1 MRAREA
7 WRYHCTVQWRVEKQ
21 RNVERCASRKA
32 SYAEKTRHPCLFPR
46 RKITNAPTTPERA
59 STRIDHKRFIP
70 AVLIGVWRFS
80 AMDILDVDAHRI
92 TPGFLRSELTKWVDA
107 LPLKVNK
114 PLYYHGVPDTKLSL
128 TGRPR
133 GLGARSH
140 PTFNLTLTAVRIASQ
155 SSRHFSVA
163 GTTRRT
169 SPPLIL
175 N

>member
-1 MRAREA
+1 MPLS
-7 WRYHCTVQWRVEKQ
+7 KKK
-21 RNVERCASRKA
+21 NNERTHHSR
-32 SYAEKTRHPCLFPR
+32 T
-46 RKITNAPTTPERA
+46 RA

-140 PTFNLTLTAVRIASQ
+140 PTFNLTLTAVRIASR

-163 GTTRRT
+163 GTMTKNAADTQLISSITTTPLRRRWT
-169 SPPLIL
+169 TT
-175 N
+175 